1 MKLEYSKILRFP
13 AMLAILTLLAAP
25 AASRGLFQTDDDL
38 VRKGY
43 LNLMLYHSAG
53 KKAEAAGERREHVP
67 YDDIDIYI
75 FNTYTGNL
83 SEFADRKLFEL
94 VTPPT
99 DEMIQLSRLVRST
112 DKDPTRYLV
121 YEARWIP
128 GRYVP
133 PSPITLRQWLQTAG
147 YNDVEKMTTY
157 EVRVRLEGREKTYR
171 ALALHHKPPQM
182 KKDGKI
188 EYVDMILGNN
198 GALTELTVEDRP
210 AFGSRERSPS
220 RKDSPTKPGLESD
233 PRKGNRQPDRPSF
246 DLSRL
251 DNEPDTGLIYDRT
264 TCDMSGLC
272 CPVGYTS
279 LSQCC
284 SSPMGQWSGFLPTC
298 SSGGIGDWDGVFGR
312 GDYGGGGF
320 DDGGDPP
327 PPGDTCRQ
335 ERVYANPSQHVDSNT
350 AGHIFGSHG
359 GNTTLKAYCNVET
372 NCQASCGVQFPDTQ
386 QYEHGMVTL
395 DIIPPLGALF
405 WHSVGPAEK
414 YVRSASGFI
423 NGNNTP
429 PTCSAGVAF
438 TVKLCFLGLYC
449 SHSINFGDSGTG
461 VTVSTNDN
469 PYLLYKHVTTHT
481 CQRQL

>member
-1 MKLEYSKILRFP
+1 MKPGYSKIRRFP
-13 AMLAILTLLAAP
+13 ALLAVLTLLSAP
-25 AASRGLFQTDDDL
+25 AASRGLLQTDDDI

-75 FNTYTGNL
+75 FNTYTGYV

-99 DEMIQLSRLVRST
+99 DEIIQLSRLIRST

-133 PSPITLRQWLQTAG
+133 PSPITLRQWLQAAG

-157 EVRVRLEGREKTYR
+157 EVRVRLEGREKIYR

-182 KKDGKI
+182 KKDAKI
-188 EYVDMILGNN
+188 EYVDLILGNN
-198 GALTELTVEDRP
+198 GALTELTVEERP
-210 AFGSRERSPS
+210 AFGSRERSPA
-220 RKDSPTKPGLESD
+220 RKTPPTKPGFESD
-233 PRKGNRQPDRPSF
+233 PRKGSRQPDRPSF

-251 DNEPDTGLIYDRT
+251 DNEPDTGLSYDRI
-264 TCDMSGLC
+264 TCDGSGLC
-272 CPVGYTS
+272 CPAGYIS

-284 SSPMGQWSGFLPTC
+284 SSPMGQWSGFLPAC
-298 SSGGIGDWDGVFGR
+298 SSGGESEWGGVFGR
-312 GDYGGGGF
+312 GDYDNRGY
-320 DDGGDPP
+320 PP
-327 PPGDTCRQ
+327 PPGDACIQ
-335 ERVYANPSQHVDSNT
+335 ERVYGNPSQHTDSNNT
-350 AGHIFGSHG
+350 GHISGSHG
-359 GNTTLKAYCNVET
+359 GNTTLQGYCDVEP
-372 NCQASCGVQFPDTQ
+372 NCHASCGVLFQDVH
-386 QYEHGMVTL
+386 QYEHGLVTL
-395 DIIPPLGALF
+395 DVIPPLGALF

-414 YVRSASGFI
+414 EVRSSSGFV

-438 TVKLCFLGLYC
+438 TVKLCIFGFYC
-449 SHSINFGDSGTG
+449 SHSIRFGESNTG
-461 VTVSTNDN
+461 LTVSTDDN

-481 CQRQL
+481 CQRQM

>member
-1 MKLEYSKILRFP
+1 MKPGYTKIRRFP
-13 AMLAILTLLAAP
+13 ALLAILTLLAAP
-25 AASRGLFQTDDDL
+25 AASRGIFQTDDDL

-75 FNTYTGNL
+75 FNTYTGYVR
-83 SEFADRKLFEL
+83 EFADRKLFEL

-112 DKDPTRYLV
+112 DKDPTQYLV
-121 YEARWIP
+121 YEASWIP

-133 PSPITLRQWLQTAG
+133 PSPITLRQWLQAAG

-171 ALALHHKPPQM
+171 AMALHHKPPQM
-182 KKDGKI
+182 KKDAKI

-210 AFGSRERSPS
+210 AFGSRERSPA
-220 RKDSPTKPGLESD
+220 RKTPPTKPGIESD
-233 PRKGNRQPDRPSF
+233 PRKGSRQPDRPSF

-251 DNEPDTGLIYDRT
+251 DNEPDTGLSYDRT
-264 TCDMSGLC
+264 TCDGSGLC
-272 CPVGYTS
+272 CPTGYVS

-284 SSPMGQWSGFLPTC
+284 SSPMGQWSGFLPACT
-298 SSGGIGDWDGVFGR
+298 SGGDWNDVFGR

-320 DDGGDPP
+320 DDGGDPS
-327 PPGDTCRQ
+327 PGSGNCPL
-335 ERVYANPSQHVDSNT
+335 ESFYANINPYWDSNNQ
-350 AGHIFGSHG
+350 GHIFGSHG
-359 GNTTLKAYCNVET
+359 GSSTLQGYCDIEPSCRA
-372 NCQASCGVQFPDTQ
+372 NCNIKFSNID

-405 WHSVGPAEK
+405 WHSVGPVEK
-414 YVRSASGFI
+414 HLKSASGYV

-429 PTCSAGVAF
+429 PSCAAGVAF
-438 TVKLCFLGLYC
+438 TVKLCFLGIYC
-449 SHSINFGDSGTG
+449 SHSVTFGGSNGG
-461 VTVSTNDN
+461 LTVSTTDS
-469 PYLLYKHVTTHT
+469 PYLFYNHLTSHT
-481 CQRQL
+481 CPRML